1 MKSNMVFAG
10 YSTDP
15 ALINSPLYQKWS
27 VKTMAQVVTGV
38 EDLITDI
45 GSIVVNIDSIPLL
58 SYLLF
63 LKTAKNVVS
72 S

>member
-1 MKSNMVFAG
+1 MVFTG
-10 YSTDP
+10 YSTNP
-15 ALINSPLYQKWS
+15 VLLESPLYQKWS
-27 VKTMAQVVTGV
+27 VKTMAQVVVAV
-38 EDLITDI
+38 EDLVTDI

-63 LKTAKNVVS
+63 LKSSRNVVS